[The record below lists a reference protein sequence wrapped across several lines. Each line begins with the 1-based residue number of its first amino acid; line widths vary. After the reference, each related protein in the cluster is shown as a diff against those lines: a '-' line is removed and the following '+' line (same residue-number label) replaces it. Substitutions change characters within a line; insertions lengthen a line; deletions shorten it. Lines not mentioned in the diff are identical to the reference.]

1 MKPKQLYKF
10 ILVLLWDCEV
20 WDHNIIAV
28 ILGAYCMRVGKSLCG
43 EYECHA
49 FHVGFRHKPIV

>member
-43 EYECHA
+43 EY
-49 FHVGFRHKPIV
+49 